1 MLLKLNTVRRIVLNS
16 IFTYIFITTETHIL
30 KFSKSRDSH
39 FRTIPDTKHTT
50 ECMVQQCKDEPMV
63 SNKSL
68 Q

>member
-1 MLLKLNTVRRIVLNS
+1 MLLKLNTVRGIVLNS
-16 IFTYIFITTETHIL
+16 IFTYIFITIETHIL

-39 FRTIPDTKHTT
+39 FRTILDTKHTT
-50 ECMVQQCKDEPMV
+50 ECMVQQCKDKPMV